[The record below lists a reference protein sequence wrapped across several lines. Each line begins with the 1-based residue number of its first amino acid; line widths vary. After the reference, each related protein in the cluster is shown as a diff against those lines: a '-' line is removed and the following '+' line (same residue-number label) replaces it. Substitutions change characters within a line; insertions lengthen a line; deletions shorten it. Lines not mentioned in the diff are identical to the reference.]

1 MAEILPLDKLIGGS
15 DVLETGISFSVL
27 EENIFRLK
35 EATDAMLL
43 DTIGLGQRMQEAFE
57 RHTDSSLSQQVLW
70 KALWPEH

>member
-1 MAEILPLDKLIGGS
+1 MAEILPLDKFIGGS

-43 DTIGLGQRMQEAFE
+43 DTIGLGQKMQEAFE
-57 RHTDSSLSQQVLW
+57 RHTDSSLNQQVLW
-70 KALWPEH
+70 KALRSEH